1 VNNVNITNEVK
12 EIIQELPK
20 NQLFNSREIY
30 ERYFS
35 DFCMESTYLKILNRM
50 QKNELIFMLQ
60 KGIFYLPKYQN
71 GKRVNIRQ
79 YQIKSYIFSSK
90 NDGVLIG
97 EGLYYRLKLS
107 KVIAKEYLYYTNQID
122 VKSKKV
128 GNARFINLP
137 FDFDP
142 ATSFIIQ
149 LMDILHNFHKI
160 VNIDLNEFHKFLY
173 LNIKLYDDVIFYEI
187 QRYMKYPKHVIAFLK
202 TILDDLGVDNVLD
215 KYLSTRSIYKIPD
228 WKYAA

>member
-1 VNNVNITNEVK
+1 VNVTNEVK

-35 DFCMESTYLKILNRM
+35 DFCMESTYLKIINRM
-50 QKNELIFMLQ
+50 QKDELIFMFQ
-60 KGIFYLPKYQN
+60 KGIFYLPKYRN

-79 YQIKSYIFSSK
+79 YQIKSYVFSNN

-97 EGLYYRLKLS
+97 DGLYYRLKLS
-107 KVIAKEYLYYTNQID
+107 NVMAKEYLYYTNQID
-122 VKSKKV
+122 EQSKKV
-128 GNARFINLP
+128 GNARFIYLP

-142 ATSFIIQ
+142 STSTIIQ
-149 LMDILHNFHKI
+149 LMDILRNFHKI

-173 LNIKLYDDVIFYEI
+173 LNIKLYDDVVF
-187 QRYMKYPKHVIAFLK
+187 
-202 TILDDLGVDNVLD
+202 
-215 KYLSTRSIYKIPD
+215 YKIQNMLLHS
-228 WKYAA
+228 